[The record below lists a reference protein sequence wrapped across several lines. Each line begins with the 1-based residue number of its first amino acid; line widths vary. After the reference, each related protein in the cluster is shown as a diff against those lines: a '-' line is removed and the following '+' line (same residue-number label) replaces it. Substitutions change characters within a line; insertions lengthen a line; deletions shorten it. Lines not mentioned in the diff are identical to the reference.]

1 MRSTSAKIM
10 KKLTGSPNAADIAAL
25 FNSDVCKNLSNEA
38 VMNPFKVQPDNMHT
52 NQLTNITFLFNGV
65 ISSNKTKTHTA
76 KHVKP
81 TWTPIPVHTQRV

>member
-1 MRSTSAKIM
+1 
-10 KKLTGSPNAADIAAL
+10 
-25 FNSDVCKNLSNEA
+25 
-38 VMNPFKVQPDNMHT
+38 MNPFKVQPDNMHT

-65 ISSNKTKTHTA
+65 ISPNKTNTHTA